1 MTGMK
6 IVNVNRGVMTMA
18 VAAATLLGAGVAF
31 AQEPAASAPPTQ
43 TQAQA
48 QATQPQMEQ
57 ARERLQQIKDRL
69 QLTPEQAEQVRPVF
83 VEEIQQ
89 LKAVRDKYKS
99 DDGDQNRRAKM
110 KMGREMRGIQK
121 ATDDKLQKILSAQ
134 QMDQMKK
141 IREEW
146 RQQMR
151 DRTAQK

>member
-1 MTGMK
+1 
-6 IVNVNRGVMTMA
+6 VNRGVMTMA
-18 VAAATLLGAGVAF
+18 LAAATLLGAGVSF
-31 AQEPAASAPPTQ
+31 AQEPAASAPPAP
-43 TQAQA
+43 TQAQT
-48 QATQPQMEQ
+48 QGQTQPQMEQ

-99 DDGDQNRRAKM
+99 DDGDQNRRAKL
-110 KMGREMRGIQK
+110 KIAREMRGIQK

-134 QMDQMKK
+134 QMDEMKK
-141 IREEW
+141 LREEW

-151 DRTAQK
+151 DRTAQR